1 MFRKALLK
9 SIKWIVSQRSVI
21 FERNIALH
29 NCSISYLEA
38 LFQEDGKALRKLS
51 REKQMWD
58 PVELKLQ
65 VFTRQLYQVQTLP
78 RVLL

>member
-38 LFQEDGKALRKLS
+38 HFQEDGKALPKIPENYQEKS
-51 REKQMWD
+51 RCGI
-58 PVELKLQ
+58 
-65 VFTRQLYQVQTLP
+65 QLN
-78 RVLL
+78 